1 MSEQGGPPQGDA
13 AELIRAGR
21 GEAEIASTG
30 TMRAALANAMV
41 GLKAKY
47 YGKGPTKAKAY
58 VEDQYVFV
66 VMEGGLTPHEEVLIA
81 DGKED
86 EVRRYRLSFEESM
99 RETATRAV
107 AEIVGREVLDY
118 HSQIVFRPP
127 RTLEWFV
134 LAPEDE

>member
-1 MSEQGGPPQGDA
+1 MSDQSGPPQGDT
-13 AELIRAGR
+13 AELIQAGR

-30 TMRAALANAMV
+30 SVRAALANAMV
-41 GLKAKY
+41 GMKAKY

-66 VMEGGLTPHEEVLIA
+66 VMEGGLTPHEEVLLA

-86 EVRRYRLSFEESM
+86 EVRSYRLSFEESM

-107 AEIVGREVLDY
+107 AEIMGREVLDY
-118 HSQIVFRPP
+118 QSQIVFYPP

-134 LAPEDE
+134 LAPEEE

>member
-1 MSEQGGPPQGDA
+1 MSDHGGPPQGDA
-13 AELIRAGR
+13 AELIRAGT
-21 GEAEIASTG
+21 GQAQGASTG
-30 TMRAALANAMV
+30 SVRAALASAMV
-41 GLKAKY
+41 GMKAKY

-58 VEDQYVFV
+58 LEDQYVFV

-99 RETATRAV
+99 RDTAVRAV
-107 AEIVGREVLDY
+107 SEIVGREVLDY

-134 LAPEDE
+134 LAEDGE